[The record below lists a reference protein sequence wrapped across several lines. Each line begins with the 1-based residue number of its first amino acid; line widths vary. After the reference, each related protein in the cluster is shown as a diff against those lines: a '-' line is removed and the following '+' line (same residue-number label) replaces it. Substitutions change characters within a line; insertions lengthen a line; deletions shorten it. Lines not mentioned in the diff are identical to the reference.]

1 MPLSAREIKNI
12 NPFSFT
18 GRLNRARFWLTSIK
32 LSIYLL
38 PITIFCWVE
47 IATSPLSLAALTFS
61 ALLYVLFVYL
71 LVFFASLLVLFAGL
85 AVATKRLHDR
95 DKSAWWLL
103 LFYLVPLI
111 LPTIAYY
118 TDRTGTGAVEVRFI
132 LVLASLSIIIWFLVE
147 LGFLRGTAG
156 PNRYGADPRPMALE
170 APARAWRFKA
180 PDTASI
186 AVVILLGSECA
197 LFVLMQHGPWSG
209 ALSETS
215 SSRGPQATLAYSD
228 FLNDVARNQ
237 VGDVTIQGN
246 MISGHFTDD
255 RAFLTYAPNDPD
267 LVNRLITKG
276 VRITAAPVSPR
287 GSRDTLAYPDFLHG
301 VAYSDFLN
309 DVTRNQVADVTI
321 QGNAING
328 HFTDGSGFW
337 TYAPNDPDLVNRLI
351 TKGVRITAAS
361 ISPLIPAAPNEAQG
375 QPQPPASP
383 NATAESGVTGVWTA
397 YDVGFPPWTL
407 TLRADGVE
415 LSGTVQQG
423 ARGSSGYNTTLTIPA
438 AIYDGEIDGN
448 KITFKCQ
455 DPWSH
460 DRTITF
466 TGIVNGDGIT
476 FTRTVVVKPGGTPGS
491 NGIFGALG
499 AAEFTAQR
507 AAPSGA
513 ASAPATPDQ
522 GNGAQPPPAGQKP
535 DIVRGGATAA
545 GRK

>member
-276 VRITAAPVSPR
+276 VRITAA
-287 GSRDTLAYPDFLHG
+287 
-301 VAYSDFLN
+301 
-309 DVTRNQVADVTI
+309 
-321 QGNAING
+321 
-328 HFTDGSGFW
+328 
-337 TYAPNDPDLVNRLI
+337 
-351 TKGVRITAAS
+351 S